1 MIKAKDGSMH
11 DAKTFAGVWTAHSTG
26 TRRENSSY
34 LSSVGNILTCA
45 LLARDEKG

>member
-1 MIKAKDGSMH
+1 MIKAEDGMR
-11 DAKTFAGVWTAHSTG
+11 DAKIFAGVWTAHSTG